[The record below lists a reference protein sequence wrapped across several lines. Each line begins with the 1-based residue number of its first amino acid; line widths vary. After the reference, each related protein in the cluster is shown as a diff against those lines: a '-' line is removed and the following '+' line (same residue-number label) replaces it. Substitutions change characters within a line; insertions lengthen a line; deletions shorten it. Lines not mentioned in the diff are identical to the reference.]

1 MFYQKMFVSIKIL
14 VFTVIFFSTIYS
26 SEKSP
31 FKNKIIFINGN
42 PITQINS
49 KNIKLDNENNT
60 LYLNN
65 SLKNF
70 FASYYVNENGIQI
83 DEAYYFKKHNNFKIK
98 IGKFSIDHFYKNDL
112 STGDMIDSGNAL
124 GLKRYYLEYSK
135 YLGQFEIKASLSDGI
150 MDKNSIN
157 LKSPFIHDKRFFIK
171 NKGFSIG
178 LIHNVIWGGEL
189 EFYGKQ
195 PSKLDDYF
203 RIFAG
208 QGGSED
214 ALLTDQGNAL
224 GNAFGLWDF
233 RYIKKI
239 NDISINTYHQ
249 TYFEDRSGLELTN
262 EMSKFDGLTGV
273 SVSYNN
279 FRILLEYL
287 KTTYQG
293 GNEHPPGLDS
303 FYYNGIYRNGYVYKG
318 RTIGNIFI
326 NPQNN
331 RFKVKH
337 IAFENKFNKTYVR
350 IYYTDIKDYDISYK
364 GFPPSGKVDIS
375 KDTFSQFSEKSIFL
389 SRKIKQYNLGFYIEK
404 KQKEINIISQLT
416 FEF

>member
-1 MFYQKMFVSIKIL
+1 MFVSIKIL

-249 TYFEDRSGLELTN
+249 TYFEDRSGLELKN
-262 EMSKFDGLTGV
+262 EMSKFDGLTGI

-279 FRILLEYL
+279 FRVLLEYL

-293 GNEHPPGLDS
+293 GNVHPPGLDS
-303 FYYNGIYRNGYVYKG
+303 FYYNGIYRNGYVFKG
-318 RTIGNIFI
+318 RTVGNIFI

-337 IAFENKFNKTYVR
+337 IAFENKFNKTFVR
-350 IYYTDIKDYDISYK
+350 MNYTDIKDYDISYK
-364 GFPPSGKVDIS
+364 GFPASGKVDIS
-375 KDTFSQFSEKSIFL
+375 KDTYSQFSEKSIFL

>member
-249 TYFEDRSGLELTN
+249 TYFEDRSGLELKN
-262 EMSKFDGLTGV
+262 EMSKFDGLTGI

-279 FRILLEYL
+279 FRVLLEYL

-293 GNEHPPGLDS
+293 GNVHPPGLDS
-303 FYYNGIYRNGYVYKG
+303 FYYNGIYRNGYVFKG
-318 RTIGNIFI
+318 RTVGNIFI

-337 IAFENKFNKTYVR
+337 IAFENKFNKTFVR
-350 IYYTDIKDYDISYK
+350 MNYTDIKDYDISYK
-364 GFPPSGKVDIS
+364 GFPASGKVDIS
-375 KDTFSQFSEKSIFL
+375 KDTYSQFSEKSIFL

>member
-1 MFYQKMFVSIKIL
+1 MFYQRMYLSIKAL
-14 VFTVIFFSTIYS
+14 VFAVIFFSATYS

-31 FKNKIIFINGN
+31 FKNKIVFINGN

-49 KNIKLDNENNT
+49 KNIKLDNEYNT

-65 SLKNF
+65 SSKNF
-70 FASYYVNENGIQI
+70 FASYYINENGVEI
-83 DEAYYFKKHNNFKIK
+83 DEVYFFKNYNNFKIK
-98 IGKFSIDHFYKNDL
+98 IGKFSIDHFYKNHL
-112 STGDMIDSGNAL
+112 STGDMIDSGNAF
-124 GLKRYYLEYSK
+124 GLRRYYLEYSK
-135 YLGQFEIKASLSDGI
+135 LLGQFEIKASLSDGI

-171 NKGFSIG
+171 NKGFSVG

-208 QGGSED
+208 QGGSET

-249 TYFEDRSGLELTN
+249 TFFEDRSGLELKN

-273 SVSYNN
+273 SISYNN
-279 FRILLEYL
+279 YRFLLEYL
-287 KTTYQG
+287 KSTYQG
-293 GNEHPPGLDS
+293 GNKHPPGLDS
-303 FYYNGIYRNGYVYKG
+303 YYYNGIYRNGYVFQG

-326 NPQNN
+326 NPENN
-331 RFKVKH
+331 RLKVIH
-337 IAFENKFNKTYVR
+337 IALENKFKKTFIR
-350 IYYTDIKDYDISYK
+350 INYTDIKDYDISYK
-364 GFPPSGKVDIS
+364 GFPPSGEVDIS

-389 SRKIKQYNLGFYIEK
+389 SRKIKQYDFGFYLEK